1 MNCETVVERYCTDT
15 EEGPKHCKQRK
26 RKNSDLTFQ
35 NGGSSD
41 AHPLA
46 GDLKGGSYLQP
57 NLKYWREDGGENF
70 RLFVILTFPV

>member
-1 MNCETVVERYCTDT
+1 MNCEIVVERYCTNTGEDQST
-15 EEGPKHCKQRK
+15 
-26 RKNSDLTFQ
+26 KNNENEKFQIFQ

-46 GDLKGGSYLQP
+46 GDLKGGSYLHP

-70 RLFVILTFPV
+70 RLFVILTIPV